1 MHGKALLFLYAE
13 YVGAD
18 FAASMAALAAEPRDA
33 EWHRLCDPMQ
43 VSLHAAGGWQDM
55 ECVYRNA

>member
-1 MHGKALLFLYAE
+1 MLLKGDLLQ
-13 YVGAD
+13 GGLRD
-18 FAASMAALAAEPRDA
+18 AEPRDA